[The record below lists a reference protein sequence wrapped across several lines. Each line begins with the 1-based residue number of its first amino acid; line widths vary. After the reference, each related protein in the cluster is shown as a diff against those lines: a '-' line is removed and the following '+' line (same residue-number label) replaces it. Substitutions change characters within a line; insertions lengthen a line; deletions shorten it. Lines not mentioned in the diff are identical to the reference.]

1 MDYTWLQHAATPNKP
16 KTTIPKRLK
25 LELENM
31 GRKIKAAN
39 TDVVIQRFR
48 HKLLGTGPSIEEVP
62 LLFSSVL
69 RTVVSEQVAEER
81 KRMLDR
87 PLSLVSRVIQSL
99 HRTNRV
105 GVMNDIESAPA
116 DVISPDEEVMDH
128 DHDRNDFKL
137 SSSNPGKFVCLL
149 VLLL

>member
-1 MDYTWLQHAATPNKP
+1 MQQPQTN
-16 KTTIPKRLK
+16 LK
-25 LELENM
+25 QPYLKDSNLNSKIWAE
-31 GRKIKAAN
+31 KIKAAN

-105 GVMNDIESAPA
+105 GAMNDIEGGPG
-116 DVISPDEEVMDH
+116 DVIGAADDEVM

-137 SSSNPGKFVCLL
+137 SSSSPGKFVCLL